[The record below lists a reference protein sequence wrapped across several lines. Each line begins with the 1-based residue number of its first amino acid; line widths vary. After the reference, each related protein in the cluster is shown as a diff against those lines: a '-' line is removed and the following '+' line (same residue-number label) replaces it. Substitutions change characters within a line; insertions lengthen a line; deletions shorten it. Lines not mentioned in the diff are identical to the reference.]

1 MRMKKITSFLVLL
14 AAVLLTLPAQAFTW
28 NWAEHEALSFLDMKK
43 VTSRFVP
50 INEATPVQMDAM
62 EAPQSMLPVAK
73 VTRRAA
79 IASIDD
85 IVGDYTWDYK
95 TASTKVADPTTAEAT
110 AAQAHVTIAKGTT
123 DGTIVISG
131 MFPNDVK
138 GSVDLSTG
146 LISFEQSALGNFS
159 QGGTDYGSYYFYA
172 QFYNESDS
180 KWYWDSNPVTA
191 TVGDDNVI
199 TFSNTQWI
207 VRRLKDYSTGNI
219 GLSPYYL
226 PSSTLTPSEPL
237 TPVTPSEPAIA
248 SAEEFS
254 MTYYSSSTD
263 TEAKSASVKVAVDGN
278 GVYIQGFSSYLPE
291 AWVKGTKDG
300 NTVTFPKM
308 QYMGEYAGYT
318 SFFFYGG
325 DAVFTYDSE
334 TSTYSA
340 TGQIF
345 GVLGEQ
351 YYDGRYFNPV
361 LTKVVEVAGTP
372 ATPSINSLKNGNY
385 GWYFTFNIPLQDTNG
400 NNMVASKVTYKIY
413 TDVNHEVSLLTFTP
427 TTHTRLTQ
435 DMSEFPYGFTD
446 NYDFTATSIYLND
459 LFSTTWHQIG
469 IQSIYTGGGETHE
482 SEIGWYK
489 IKEYPSAKDIEVT
502 PNSGTDISAAIATAL
517 GTEGDWAKNVTITLA
532 EGGNYTIT
540 ESIVPAA
547 SVTINGNGAT
557 IDASALKTP
566 FIQMS
571 ATPSGEQ
578 NAKEAYLNDG
588 IFIKDV
594 TITGLPYQLIYGNKQ
609 KILFAKIEIENS
621 VIAVDGTNK
630 KTILDFNGGG
640 NASEIVINKSTI
652 YANPALAQAGGLHSS
667 QSGHGSIQDLG
678 SEKQLFAI
686 TNSTI
691 YNISKNANTC
701 SQRRN
706 NTAGMEFKVENSV
719 IVNSGKSGQF
729 IVGLNGGAAN
739 SAQTYTISNNAF
751 NYEAGDPLALTD
763 VSAAEQSKVQEKI
776 AGAELNSVAGI
787 VTFPKV
793 AEGKFDGKFRLAE
806 GATAPASL
814 GDPRWALKIIAPV
827 AITPHTPVKAKAS
840 DYAEIILTNDLTKKW
855 SDNSW
860 TLTDEAKTWVVYN
873 YDDATDGDIQQTN
886 RNSVW
891 FDFES
896 EYEGCD
902 TMIVTSAEKGWGG
915 YYTVTS
921 KTNGKDGLM
930 IVGKTRYPEF
940 NITGTEKAKFYF
952 YGSAS
957 TAGYA
962 QIEVYEE
969 GATEPVQKK
978 TGDIAL
984 TKSTWDKSTLLIAEG
999 LDKEKNY
1006 KIVARSVD
1014 AEGAYEGGDLVLQVV
1029 KLYPENLAP
1038 KIRPVDIEVSPAS
1051 GDIAA
1056 AVTEAKATVPVVGN
1070 ITINLTKG
1078 TSYTIGSTIE
1088 APAGITINGNGAT
1101 IDASA
1106 LTTPFIQL
1114 STTPSGEQNAKEAY
1128 LSDGISIKD
1137 VTITGVKYQLIYG
1150 NKVKALLAKVEIE
1163 NSVIAVDGTAKKT
1176 VIDFNSGGNASEVVI
1191 NNSTIY
1197 ANPALAQAGGLFSSQ
1212 SGHGSIQDLGSEKQ
1226 LLAITNSTIYNI
1238 SKSANT
1244 CSQRRNNT
1252 AGMEFKVENSVIVN
1266 SGKSGQFIVGLNGG
1280 AANSAQTYT
1289 ISNNAFNFEAGDPL
1303 ALTDVSAAEQSKV
1316 QEKIAGA
1323 ELNSVAGVVTFADA
1337 ANGDFTLGA
1346 CPAKDASIGDPRWL
1360 PAYSQ
1365 SINIEQLVLDKTTKA
1380 DIAAALAEKNIEI
1393 SSNAGLDSLND
1404 EKTLRNEPFL
1414 GLKIKA
1420 ADATVK
1426 VLVKKGNA
1434 LNVKFG
1440 CVNDPVNVAINGTP
1454 IDTQVAK
1461 NTEGSVFTLPAAE
1474 ADQEV
1479 VFTTTAKNTVV
1490 LKQIMIG
1497 EDIAAVTLPAA
1508 TKYQVSVAEGIVNG
1522 TVEFA
1527 ATSMT
1532 DSKGYKTV
1540 KVGDEVTITATPA
1553 EGYELETLTVKGVTS
1568 NEAIVVTDGKFTMPA
1583 DAVTINA
1590 TFKVSTGINAVK
1602 ADALKD
1608 AQIYNLQGVRVD
1620 KAQKGLYIVNGRK
1633 VVIK

>member
-1 MRMKKITSFLVLL
+1 MRMKKITSFVVLL
-14 AAVLLTLPAQAFTW
+14 AALLLTLPAQAFTW
-28 NWAEHEALSFLDMKK
+28 NWAEHETLSFLDMKK

-95 TASTKVADPTTAEAT
+95 TATTKVADPTTAEAT

-207 VRRLKDYSTGNI
+207 VRRLKDYSTGNS
-219 GLSPYYL
+219 GLTPYYL
-226 PSSTLTPSEPL
+226 PGSTMTPSEPL
-237 TPVTPSEPAIA
+237 TPVTPSDPAIA

-278 GVYIQGFSSYLPE
+278 DVYIQGFSSYLPE

-427 TTHTRLTQ
+427 TTHTKLPQ

-489 IKEYPSAKDIEVT
+489 IKEYPTAKDVT
-502 PNSGTDISAAIATAL
+502 ISPETGTDISAAISAAL
-517 GTEGDWAKNVTITLA
+517 GTEGDWAKNVTINLAANGEYTLSKP
-532 EGGNYTIT
+532 IT
-540 ESIVPAA
+540 SSANVE
-547 SVTINGNGAT
+547 INGNGAT
-557 IDASALKTP
+557 IDASSNTGAIVL
-566 FIQMS
+566 MS
-571 ATPSGEQ
+571 STPSVAANSKSFYEVEKFAIKNVIIKSIKSYVYDDNK
-578 NAKEAYLNDG
+578 NAYAFADFAVEGCVFEFNN
-588 IFIKDV
+588 
-594 TITGLPYQLIYGNKQ
+594 TKQ
-609 KILFAKIEIENS
+609 DIDAPFR
-621 VIAVDGTNK
+621 
-630 KTILDFNGGG
+630 F
-640 NASEIVINKSTI
+640 
-652 YANPALAQAGGLHSS
+652 QAGGPVKFTLKDNTMYQKGSFNNKYFVKIG
-667 QSGHGSIQDLG
+667 SGNFPDKAFETFAGPYVWDIENNTFYQTIAHGEGTKMAFINGGRIGNNYTKTSITILKNLFIDCAGSDAFLKDLFG
-678 SEKQLFAI
+678 GKYNDADRANFVKIDTDYNTYWTEAAAI
-686 TNSTI
+686 DV
-691 YNISKNANTC
+691 SKYDKGANT
-701 SQRRN
+701 
-706 NTAGMEFKVENSV
+706 
-719 IVNSGKSGQF
+719 
-729 IVGLNGGAAN
+729 
-739 SAQTYTISNNAF
+739 
-751 NYEAGDPLALTD
+751 
-763 VSAAEQSKVQEKI
+763 
-776 AGAELNSVAGI
+776 
-787 VTFPKV
+787 
-793 AEGKFDGKFRLAE
+793 
-806 GATAPASL
+806 
-814 GDPRWALKIIAPV
+814 
-827 AITPHTPVKAKAS
+827 
-840 DYAEIILTNDLTKKW
+840 
-855 SDNSW
+855 
-860 TLTDEAKTWVVYN
+860 
-873 YDDATDGDIQQTN
+873 
-886 RNSVW
+886 
-891 FDFES
+891 
-896 EYEGCD
+896 
-902 TMIVTSAEKGWGG
+902 
-915 YYTVTS
+915 
-921 KTNGKDGLM
+921 
-930 IVGKTRYPEF
+930 
-940 NITGTEKAKFYF
+940 
-952 YGSAS
+952 
-957 TAGYA
+957 
-962 QIEVYEE
+962 
-969 GATEPVQKK
+969 
-978 TGDIAL
+978 
-984 TKSTWDKSTLLIAEG
+984 
-999 LDKEKNY
+999 
-1006 KIVARSVD
+1006 
-1014 AEGAYEGGDLVLQVV
+1014 
-1029 KLYPENLAP
+1029 
-1038 KIRPVDIEVSPAS
+1038 
-1051 GDIAA
+1051 IAA
-1056 AVTEAKATVPVVGN
+1056 DPG
-1070 ITINLTKG
+1070 
-1078 TSYTIGSTIE
+1078 
-1088 APAGITINGNGAT
+1088 
-1101 IDASA
+1101 
-1106 LTTPFIQL
+1106 
-1114 STTPSGEQNAKEAY
+1114 
-1128 LSDGISIKD
+1128 
-1137 VTITGVKYQLIYG
+1137 
-1150 NKVKALLAKVEIE
+1150 
-1163 NSVIAVDGTAKKT
+1163 
-1176 VIDFNSGGNASEVVI
+1176 
-1191 NNSTIY
+1191 
-1197 ANPALAQAGGLFSSQ
+1197 
-1212 SGHGSIQDLGSEKQ
+1212 
-1226 LLAITNSTIYNI
+1226 
-1238 SKSANT
+1238 
-1244 CSQRRNNT
+1244 
-1252 AGMEFKVENSVIVN
+1252 FK
-1266 SGKSGQFIVGLNGG
+1266 
-1280 AANSAQTYT
+1280 
-1289 ISNNAFNFEAGDPL
+1289 
-1303 ALTDVSAAEQSKV
+1303 
-1316 QEKIAGA
+1316 
-1323 ELNSVAGVVTFADA
+1323 DA
-1337 ANGDFTLGA
+1337 ANGDFTLA
-1346 CPAKDASIGDPRWL
+1346 ATSAQNTAKTGDPRWISYSITVADGIENGSVVPDVTSAAAGTVVTLTATPAAGYELDAITVTGVTTEIAVTVTDSKFTMPADDVTVNATFKKL
-1360 PAYSQ
+1360 PVDVTVEVADITDGDITAAITAKVAGAPVKNLTINLAADGAYKVTAPLVAGGNIAINGNGAVIDASALSGASLFSYSAPSVTPSSAPRRATIKEAWAAAPNPTIEINGVSVEKLAKPLFSYKEATLTRMNISVNDSKVEVTANVFVFDIASSGACVENFSIDKSTFYKVGDATSNAFFTTQTAKKAKDVYDEIASTDILQTITISNSTIYNFAKTKNFFTLAQNSQ
-1365 SINIEQLVLDKTTKA
+1365 TYLKFDVKNNIFVNCGKSGQTIKGINGGGQSANPVWDVDGNVFNFDGADTSAAESTGDEAEPVKNSIAGVITFADAAAGNFNGTLLTEAEPAASPVAVGDPRWTIEAKKDTHSKSLNIEQLVLDKTTKA

-1608 AQIYNLQGVRVD
+1608 AQIYNMQGVRVD

>member
-1 MRMKKITSFLVLL
+1 MKKITSFVVLL
-14 AAVLLTLPAQAFTW
+14 AALLLTLPAQAFTW

-79 IASIDD
+79 IASIDN

-95 TASTKVADPTTAEAT
+95 TTSTKVADPTTAEAT

-207 VRRLKDYSTGNI
+207 VRRLKDYSTGTI
-219 GLSPYYL
+219 ALSPYYL

-278 GVYIQGFSSYLPE
+278 DVYIQGFSSYLPE

-308 QYMGEYAGYT
+308 QYMGEYSGYT

-372 ATPSINSLKNGNY
+372 ATPSINSLKNSNY

-427 TTHTRLTQ
+427 TTHTKLTQ

-469 IQSIYTGGGETHE
+469 IQTIYTGGGETHE

-502 PNSGTDISAAIATAL
+502 PNPGTDISAAIATAL

-540 ESIVPAA
+540 NAIESDG
-547 SVTINGNGAT
+547 SVIINGNGAT
-557 IDASALKTP
+557 IDASGLEDN
-566 FIQMS
+566 FIQRKTEP
-571 ATPSGEQ
+571 AEWTEANVAITGVTVKGLKKALFYSGVK
-578 NAKEAYLNDG
+578 NYFG
-588 IFIKDV
+588 DV
-594 TITGLPYQLIYGNKQ
+594 TIDNCVVEQAADATTFDYTKGSTAVN
-609 KILFAKIEIENS
+609 FTVTNS
-621 VIAVDGTNK
+621 TFYAPTA
-630 KTILDFNGGG
+630 TT
-640 NASEIVINKSTI
+640 KSF
-652 YANPALAQAGGLHSS
+652 YSS
-667 QSGHGSIQDLG
+667 QSGQKTTEYSA
-678 SEKQLFAI
+678 EAI
-686 TNSTI
+686 ETFTF
-691 YNISKNANTC
+691 T
-701 SQRRN
+701 N
-706 NTAGMEFKVENSV
+706 NTMYNLATGKNFFTHRQNSQKWLKYV
-719 IVNSGKSGQF
+719 AKGNIFVNCGKSGQV
-729 IVGLNGGAAN
+729 IKGMNGGGSSAN
-739 SAQTYTISNNAF
+739 PQFDIDGNAF
-751 NYEAGDPLALTD
+751 NYEVEGVMTDTSASEETGD
-763 VSAAEQSKVQEKI
+763 AEEPVK
-776 AGAELNSVAGI
+776 NSVAGI

-886 RNSVW
+886 RANVW
-891 FDFES
+891 FDYAS

-902 TMIVTSAEKGWGG
+902 TMIVTSEAKGWGG

-921 KTNGKDGLM
+921 ETNGTSGLLV
-930 IVGKTRYPEF
+930 VGKTRYPEF

-952 YGSAS
+952 SGSAS

-962 QIEVYEE
+962 QVEVYE
-969 GATEPVQKK
+969 GDATEPVQKK

-984 TKSTWDKSTLLIAEG
+984 TKSTWDKSTLLIVDG
-999 LDKEKNY
+999 LDKEKTY
-1006 KIVARSVD
+1006 KIVARTVNAD
-1014 AEGAYEGGDLVLQVV
+1014 GAYEGGDIVLQVV
-1029 KLYPENLAP
+1029 KLYPENLPA

-1101 IDASA
+1101 IDASG
-1106 LTTPFIQL
+1106 LEDNFIQRKTEPAEWTEANVAITGVTVKGL
-1114 STTPSGEQNAKEAY
+1114 KKALFYSGVKNY
-1128 LSDGISIKD
+1128 FGD
-1137 VTITGVKYQLIYG
+1137 VTIDNCV
-1150 NKVKALLAKVEIE
+1150 VEQAADATTFDYTKG
-1163 NSVIAVDGTAKKT
+1163 STAVNFT
-1176 VIDFNSGGNASEVVI
+1176 VT
-1191 NNSTIY
+1191 NSTFY
-1197 ANPALAQAGGLFSSQ
+1197 APTATTKSFYSSQ
-1212 SGHGSIQDLGSEKQ
+1212 SGQKTTEYSAE
-1226 LLAITNSTIYNI
+1226 AIETFTF
-1238 SKSANT
+1238 T
-1244 CSQRRNNT
+1244 NNT
-1252 AGMEFKVENSVIVN
+1252 MYNLATGKNFFTHRQNSQKWLKYVAKGNIFVN
-1266 SGKSGQFIVGLNGG
+1266 CGKSGQVIKGMNGG
-1280 AANSAQTYT
+1280 GSSANPQFD
-1289 ISNNAFNFEAGDPL
+1289 IDGNAFNYEVEGVMTDTSASEETGDADEP
-1303 ALTDVSAAEQSKV
+1303 VK
-1316 QEKIAGA
+1316 
-1323 ELNSVAGVVTFADA
+1323 NSVAGVVVFADA

-1508 TKYQVSVAEGIVNG
+1508 TKYQVSVAEGIENG
-1522 TVEFA
+1522 TVEFS

-1553 EGYELETLTVKGVTS
+1553 EGYELEAISVTGVTS
-1568 NEAIVVTDGKFTMPA
+1568 DIAVEVTDGKFTMPA